1 MGKRK
6 ETLSREEIHAMRGR
20 YTLNTDGKPFS
31 QWWAEHEREEIE
43 LEERKLQRLSALGK
57 K

>member
-6 ETLSREEIHAMRGR
+6 NQLATIRAGFGLLKHKSRGR
-20 YTLNTDGKPFS
+20 SFAGE
-31 QWWAEHEREEIE
+31 WAEHKREEIE